1 MCAIRTGNHNGRWH
15 EEIVFDYLCN
25 NLPETC
31 RLLTNRVISR
41 NATQHREFDLILLGK
56 FTVYVIEIKHIRASE
71 VRGNAVEWRW
81 DSYLPS
87 EGERHIPSPLN
98 QVEEQWKA
106 LQEHLRHA
114 GLEKVFVSGL
124 VCVYGEEPVALN
136 FEDAPRKDKALWY
149 KDLPAFLEKEEQIG
163 LAHRRSDILSLH
175 PRLEELVNTNFTSH
189 HLENRAGYEIEDL
202 AWEAPLYEAF
212 YAHTSQNQQRV
223 LLKAYRKE
231 LYSLQE
237 LEPFIQRLKERADSA
252 LEQLQNADASTGG
265 APYVFLSP
273 VTCLQDKGQYLTI
286 SNWVEGQPLSYL
298 LKKASLP
305 FKYKTIVA
313 AQICRGLAYLHS
325 AHIIHRNLNLENV
338 LWNPAEK
345 RICLI
350 NLEFAK
356 LPGKATLLNTQTVPI
371 YRRETSGDKGKYLAP
386 ELLTPSL
393 QGLAPSTEPRYHN
406 ANART
411 DLYSLGVILLEL
423 FTDPLKP
430 NQTVAAALEDIGSFN
445 EGIQTILRAYC
456 SREPIDRSAL
466 SLLEAAEMLERIA
479 NNDQP
484 QQDLFNLQPGSS
496 LGFYEIEAIL
506 HGGPKNVES
515 LSVVYLA
522 RDITRPGQKVVIK
535 LQKSAAWGD
544 TIPDEL
550 WKSIQ
555 ILEEIDS
562 QYTARLLS
570 TQKAYVSKGKVF
582 LQPQKGAR
590 EAYYQVWEYIPGED
604 LDTWLRQQG
613 EFDPSQAERQTL
625 EERLRLGAGLL
636 KALSALHRK
645 GWVHQDIKP
654 KNFIRTP
661 DGQIKIIDF
670 GLSKRESDT
679 HEAKGGTPGYIPP
692 EALNQNQWTLRGD
705 VWACGCLLTA
715 LLTGRTFDLLLE
727 TQQQVSAALARQ
739 RYAQVWG
746 AELIRALSIAIREN
760 PEERYNSAEEFL
772 RDYTEAVEFWK
783 KRQPT
788 LQEREDMDD
797 ILRKLKTLA
806 QAKNDMGD
814 IDAWGEIQEDIS
826 LYEDWL
832 KHKKPNPCPVDL
844 SKYDLGSPS
853 QPASTPSA
861 EVVKTLISAL
871 KEEPTPGP
879 QPVPEEK
886 APPLPPS
893 AGQKENLPAEAPAEQ
908 KSAPPALTP
917 QKTEPVSGGD
927 APLVSDSDLSRAAAE
942 QAGAHETSLRRSLS
956 EARQKLDSHDWR
968 AALGLTESLTQQ
980 SLSPALKAEIREL
993 QEQARSGL
1001 TAALQ
1006 EALTFGDRARAAGEM
1021 EEARRHY
1028 QAALALQEDAH
1039 ARRALQEIDGL
1050 FQAQLSQARLNALR
1064 AGLKE
1069 RKDLRR
1075 LGEAVYEA
1083 EALDGEGKLASDLSA
1098 LAKEARRDYDSL
1110 RKAHGEE
1117 TTQMRFGD
1125 LQARY
1130 DAVAKLR
1137 ERVATGEKLIYDSTT
1152 NTEKDAYALLREAN
1166 SLLEQASEDA
1176 AQYEL
1181 NLAEKNKD
1189 TRPRIAYERL
1199 NKALEQPFSEQYL
1212 RKLQEKLGEIQD
1224 FIHAQ
1229 EKAEALQ
1236 NQAATETDD
1245 LQRFA
1250 FLLQATQTFRALPGL
1265 EEQLAQARALALAS
1279 LLSQQ
1284 ADALRGA
1291 EQALK
1296 MQDYARA
1303 REQALQAQTLPN
1315 RWPEALRP
1323 EDLVSQTQQ
1332 AALLLQRADALEA
1345 AWQEYSQLAASIR
1358 QQVTDPNRR
1367 AAAIDLFRTVSEDP
1381 RFDFPDRRILTSE
1394 IDQYKGVGEQLADA
1408 QSAKSAADWSRVF
1421 DIADKVIKAGKAGPL
1436 AEQFRELYAD
1446 AVTELNILRAQ
1457 ELLAGDDVFETN
1469 NLFTATLSK
1478 EERERG
1484 KERRLTLEA
1493 RLQEELKTIREAIS
1507 QGRAMQTL
1515 FDQAADG
1522 LGLRDLSLFRLYI
1535 RPTAALRLAKVG
1547 ADGGVNSPEMRA
1559 EINRLKQPGETADP
1573 EAATLG
1579 ERAAESLL
1587 KTLETRG
1594 ISRRLEALKI
1604 FRYVGGDSN
1613 QPAAEGWPPY
1623 SLSLVTAEARRAAFL
1638 LKNSLRRDVYQP
1650 IQQQRQAFLGKEQTL
1665 SDEDLRNL
1673 AFSALGLRQANLLET
1688 ETERNAGRWA
1698 EVEWGKRQAQA
1709 AEASGNW
1716 SAAFGLWRDL
1726 NANHPNLP
1734 DVQQGLRRA
1743 RIQDTLQ
1750 QAHRLAAS
1758 SRGEESL
1765 QVIKDLLDESGYG
1778 NAVELHQALSDIAA
1792 TLGQFDLAENS
1803 LDLALKLALDEA
1815 QRRELEQ
1822 MRQILGVRKTADTA
1836 RTEIE
1841 RDNLRE
1847 KRPAEALRLLQRAI
1861 ETLEAK
1867 TSLPAPVGPEAQKM
1881 NAALRELKQ
1890 IIFERAQSALLQKA
1904 ESQQA
1909 SGSGEGKIQ
1918 AVEALVDLQT
1928 LEDQAAIP
1936 ENQRRSLQGMKPL
1949 REDLSRVA
1957 TELAET
1963 ALQFDPAGMSLA
1975 QALARARELGNR
1987 LETFDK
1993 IRQFFAAQLGQTKD
2007 KLDLARGQISKQLN
2021 ALTELEKKLQE
2032 VSAPALWEEAI
2043 TYGNFHPLETIKTA
2057 MDNLGLNGLPEVA
2070 AFRNRFNEIQEIY
2083 NLLLDV
2089 LQAVKRAFS
2098 VTEEYEEV
2106 RRLVRE
2112 SQTQPSTT
2120 RNGHPWKAIQQPEY
2134 EQIRLRFN
2142 NRLRVTDV
2150 YGAGEIIGW
2159 DMVEQEAEQRAAEV
2173 EMWNKWDK
2181 DCAFKMDAAWQALQ
2195 IAQAQPEDAPHRL
2208 RRAKW
2213 DEVLKASEAAL
2224 QLLRAQVSP
2233 SAGQDP
2239 DTQPNPPEANGAPHP
2254 QEYLGPLYPNQQPV
2268 PVRSKAARDFQKEGK
2283 SRAETA
2289 AQWRHQAETQILIFD
2304 GILADQGFPTPEEF
2318 SSAASQKDLAR
2329 LERLIARAEAAGTV
2343 NEEERKRVHTYQL
2356 TLERLKEE
2364 KNKKKFFNIF

>member
-1 MCAIRTGNHNGRWH
+1 MCAIRSGSRNGRWH
-15 EEIVFDYLCN
+15 EEIVFDYLRD
-25 NLPETC
+25 NLSDSY

-41 NATQHREFDLILLGK
+41 NSTQHREFDLILLGK
-56 FTVYVIEIKHIRASE
+56 FTVYVIEIKHIRAAE

-124 VCVYGEEPVALN
+124 VCVYGEEKVALN

-175 PRLEELVNTNFTSH
+175 SRLEELVNTNFTSH
-189 HLENRAGYEIEDL
+189 LLENRAGYEIEDL

-212 YAHTSQNQQRV
+212 YAHASQTQQRV

-237 LEPFIQRLKERADSA
+237 LEPFIQRLKERADAA
-252 LEQLQNADASTGG
+252 LEQLQNADDSTGG
-265 APYVFLSP
+265 AYHVFLSP
-273 VTCLQDKGQYLTI
+273 ITCLQDKGQYLTI

-298 LKKASLP
+298 LKRASLP

-313 AQICRGLAYLHS
+313 AQICHGLAYLHS
-325 AHIIHRNLNLENV
+325 ADIIHRNLNLENV

-386 ELLTPSL
+386 ELLTPL
-393 QGLAPSTEPRYHN
+393 PQPTTELRYHN
-406 ANART
+406 ANTRT
-411 DLYSLGVILLEL
+411 DLYSLGVVLLEL

-456 SREPIDRSAL
+456 SREPIERSAL
-466 SLLEAAEMLERIA
+466 PLMEAAEMLERIA
-479 NNDQP
+479 ANDQP
-484 QQDLFNLQPGSS
+484 QPDLFNLQPGSS

-550 WKSIQ
+550 WKSIE

-570 TQKAYVSKGKVF
+570 TQKAYVFKGKVF

-604 LDTWLRQQG
+604 LDTWLRHQG

-692 EALNQNQWTLRGD
+692 EALSHNQWTLRGD

-772 RDYTEAVEFWK
+772 RDYTEAVEFWE

-788 LQEREDMDD
+788 LPEREDMDD
-797 ILRKLKTLA
+797 ILQKLKTLA
-806 QAKNDMGD
+806 QEKNDMGD

-826 LYEDWL
+826 IYETWL
-832 KHKKPNPCPVDL
+832 KHKKQGPCPLDL
-844 SKYDLGSPS
+844 TKYGLESQP

-871 KEEPTPGP
+871 KQAPAEDL
-879 QPVPEEK
+879 QPVREEK
-886 APPLPPS
+886 VSAPPPS
-893 AGQKENLPAEAPAEQ
+893 TRKNKPAEEQ
-908 KSAPPALTP
+908 KSAPPTLTP
-917 QKTEPVSGGD
+917 QDTEPVSSGD
-927 APLVSDSDLSRAAAE
+927 APIVSDSDLSRAAAE
-942 QAGAHETSLRRSLS
+942 QAGAQETSLRRSLS
-956 EARQKLDSHDWR
+956 EARQKLDARDWR
-968 AALGLTESLTQQ
+968 AALGLAESLTQQ
-980 SLSPALKAEIREL
+980 SLSPALKAEIREV
-993 QEQARSGL
+993 QEQARGGL
-1001 TAALQ
+1001 AAALQ
-1006 EALTFGDRARAAGEM
+1006 EAITFGDRARAAGEM

-1083 EALDGEGKLASDLSA
+1083 EALDGEGKLPSDLA
-1098 LAKEARRDYDSL
+1098 ELAAEARRDYDSL

-1166 SLLEQASEDA
+1166 ALLDQASEDA

-1181 NLAEKNKD
+1181 NLAEKNKEA
-1189 TRPRIAYERL
+1189 RPRIAYERL
-1199 NKALEQPFSEQYL
+1199 NKALKQPFAEQYL
-1212 RKLQEKLGEIQD
+1212 RKLQEKLGEVED

-1229 EKAEALQ
+1229 EKAEGLQ
-1236 NQAATETDD
+1236 TQAATETDD
-1245 LQRFA
+1245 LQRFTL
-1250 FLLQATQTFRALPGL
+1250 LLQAAQTFHSLPGL
-1265 EEQLAQARALALAS
+1265 DEQLTQARALALAS
-1279 LLSQQ
+1279 LLALQ

-1296 MQDYARA
+1296 MQNYTRA
-1303 REQALQAQTLPN
+1303 REQALEAQNLLN

-1323 EDLVSQTQQ
+1323 EAFAPHTQQ
-1332 AALLLQRADALEA
+1332 AATLLQRTDALEA
-1345 AWQEYSQLAASIR
+1345 AWNEYGKLAGAIR

-1367 AAAIDLFRTVSEDP
+1367 AAALDLFRTVSEDP

-1408 QSAKSAADWSRVF
+1408 QAAKSAGDWSRVF

-1436 AEQFRELYAD
+1436 AAQFGELYAD

-1457 ELLAGDDVFETN
+1457 ELLGGNDVFEAN
-1469 NLFTATLSK
+1469 NLLTATTSK

-1484 KERRLTLEA
+1484 KERRLTLET
-1493 RLQEELKTIREAIS
+1493 RLKEELNTIREAIS
-1507 QGRAMQTL
+1507 QGRPMQTL

-1522 LGLRDLSLFRLYI
+1522 LGLRDLPLFRIYL

-1547 ADGGVNSPEMRA
+1547 ADGGVNSPEMRT
-1559 EINRLKQPGETADP
+1559 EINRLKHSGETADP
-1573 EAATLG
+1573 EAAVLG
-1579 ERAAESLL
+1579 ERAAEALL
-1587 KTLETRG
+1587 KTLETKG

-1604 FRYVGGDSN
+1604 FRFVGGDSN

-1623 SLSLVTAEARRAAFL
+1623 SLSLVTAEARRAASL

-1716 SAAFGLWRDL
+1716 NAAFGLWRDL
-1726 NANHPNLP
+1726 NTNHPNLP
-1734 DVQQGLRRA
+1734 DVQQGLRHA

-1758 SRGEESL
+1758 SRGEEAL
-1765 QVIKDLLDESGYG
+1765 KAIKELLEESGYG
-1778 NAVELHQALSDIAA
+1778 NAVELHQTLSDIAA
-1792 TLGQFDLAENS
+1792 TLGQFDQAENS

-1815 QRRELEQ
+1815 QRRDLEQ
-1822 MRQILGVRKTADTA
+1822 MRQILAVRKAADSV

-1847 KRPAEALRLLQRAI
+1847 KRPVEALRLLQRAI

-1867 TSLPAPVGPEAQKM
+1867 TSQPAPVGPEAQKM

-1909 SGSGEGKIQ
+1909 SGSSEGKIQ
-1918 AVEALVDLQT
+1918 AVEALVDLQA
-1928 LEDQAAIP
+1928 LEDQAGIP

-1963 ALQFDPAGMSLA
+1963 ALQFDPAGMSLP
-1975 QALARARELGNR
+1975 QALARARELGSR

-2007 KLDLARGQISKQLN
+2007 RLDLARVQISKQLN

-2032 VSAPALWEEAI
+2032 IGAPALWEEAI

-2098 VTEEYEEV
+2098 ITEDYEEV
-2106 RRLVRE
+2106 RRLARE
-2112 SQTQPSTT
+2112 SQTQPSIT
-2120 RNGHPWKAIQQPEY
+2120 RSGHPWKAIQQPEY

-2150 YGAGEIIGW
+2150 YGEGEIIGW
-2159 DMVEQEAEQRAAEV
+2159 DMVEQAAAQRAAEV
-2173 EMWNKWDK
+2173 EMWSKWDK

-2195 IAQAQPEDAPHRL
+2195 IAQAQTEDVPHRL

-2213 DEVLKASEAAL
+2213 DEVFKAAEAAL
-2224 QLLRAQVSP
+2224 RLLHTQVSTP
-2233 SAGQDP
+2233 AEQDLA
-2239 DTQPNPPEANGAPHP
+2239 TQPNLPEESASPRA

-2329 LERLIARAEAAGTV
+2329 LERLVARAEAAGMV
-2343 NEEERKRVHTYQL
+2343 NEEERKRVYTYKL